1 MNYTQFHKNYN
12 VIYDFLFRTN
22 EIENTGYEWVY
33 LENELYAIRQ
43 TGHSEFILVQGRSPQ
58 KALNNLLKIVSTP
71 QNNVTNP
78 KHYEGSQGLQA
89 IEVHKNFMTDEQLQ
103 GYYLGNTLKYLL
115 CFQNK
120 NGLEDL
126 KKARVH
132 CRR

>member
-22 EIENTGYEWVY
+22 EIENTGYEWAY

-58 KALNNLLKIVSTP
+58 KALNNLLKIISVP

-78 KHYEGSQGLQA
+78 KHYE
-89 IEVHKNFMTDEQLQ
+89 VVK
-103 GYYLGNTLKYLL
+103 GYKQLKYIKIL
-115 CFQNK
+115 
-120 NGLEDL
+120 
-126 KKARVH
+126 
-132 CRR
+132 